1 MMTVPKQFVAFAAV
15 AAVLFGR
22 ITDITTGQPLPNVRV
37 VAGSHA
43 ATTDAHG
50 AYRIVGLPPG
60 HYTLTVRSSDVPP
73 QHFNVDVKGSNASM
87 QFDLR
92 ACSTTLDY
100 MCGGP
105 APGGPPG
112 SG

>member
-1 MMTVPKQFVAFAAV
+1 MPVPKQMVVLVAAL
-15 AAVLFGR
+15 AVLFGR
-22 ITDITTGQPLPNVRV
+22 MTDTTTGQPLPNVRV

-60 HYTLTVRSSDVPP
+60 KYTLTVRSSDVPP
-73 QHFNVDVKGSNASM
+73 QHFAVNVKSSNAAT
-87 QFDLR
+87 QFDFR